1 MNSFGKIFRVSIF
14 GESHGQVVGVTI
26 DGCPAGMPVDIAEI
40 SEQLERRRSGKKGT
54 TPRKES
60 DVPEIMSGVFNGFT
74 TGAPITLVTRNSDT
88 RSADYEE
95 SPFIPRPGHADFTA
109 RVKYGGFSD
118 FRGGGHFSG
127 RLTWGLVVAGY
138 FARKIIFPASVSAK
152 LISAGGNS
160 DIEKAISIA
169 EARQET
175 IGGIVECRI
184 DGLPVGL
191 GEPFFMS
198 AESVLS
204 SMVFSIPAI
213 RGIEFGTGFAAA
225 SMFGSDH
232 NDSISDSSGS
242 TDTNHS
248 GGINGGITN
257 GNQIVF
263 RIAVKPASST
273 GVEQNTIDLRN
284 NKRTT
289 IRVRGRHD
297 TLIALRVPVIL
308 EAVAAIAFAD
318 LLMIDRGINF
328 TSDRYI

>member
-1 MNSFGKIFRVSIF
+1 MNSFGQIFRVSLF

-26 DGCPAGMPVDIAEI
+26 DGCPAGMPVNIEEI
-40 SEQLERRRSGKKGT
+40 THLLERRRSGKKGT

-60 DVPEIMSGVFNGFT
+60 DIPEVMSGVFNGYT
-74 TGAPITLVTRNSDT
+74 TGAPLTLITRNNDT

-95 SPFIPRPGHADFTA
+95 SLFVPRPGHADFTA
-109 RVKYGGFSD
+109 WVKYNGYSD

-138 FARKIIFPASVSAK
+138 FARKIISPATVAAI
-152 LISAGGNS
+152 LVSAGGYD
-160 DIEKAISIA
+160 DIEKAITIA
-169 EARQET
+169 EAKKET
-175 IGGIVECRI
+175 LGGIVECHV
-184 DGLPVGL
+184 DGLPTGL
-191 GEPFFMS
+191 GEPFFLS

-204 SMVFSIPAI
+204 SLVFSIPAI

-232 NDSISDSSGS
+232 NDSITDASG
-242 TDTNHS
+242 TTATNHS

-257 GNQIVF
+257 GNPVVF

-273 GVEQNTIDLRN
+273 GVEQSTVDLRS
-284 NKRTT
+284 NKTT
-289 IRVRGRHD
+289 TLKVRGRHD

-308 EAVAAIAFAD
+308 ESVAAITFAD
-318 LLMIDRGINF
+318 LLMVDRGINF
-328 TSDRYI
+328 ASGRFQ

>member
-26 DGCPAGMPVDIAEI
+26 DGCPAGIAVDIDKI

-60 DVPEIMSGVFNGFT
+60 DIPEVMSGVFNGYT
-74 TGAPITLVTRNSDT
+74 TGAPLTLITRNSDT
-88 RSADYEE
+88 RSSDYEE
-95 SPFIPRPGHADFTA
+95 SPFVPRPGHADFTG
-109 RVKYGGFSD
+109 RIKYSGFSD

-138 FARKIIFPASVSAK
+138 FARKIISPATVSAR
-152 LISAGGNS
+152 LISAGGNN
-160 DIEKAISIA
+160 DIEEALSIA
-169 EARQET
+169 EGRMET

-204 SMVFSIPAI
+204 SIIFSIPAI
-213 RGIEFGTGFAAA
+213 RGVEFGTGFAAA
-225 SMFGSDH
+225 SMFGSEH
-232 NDSISDSSGS
+232 NDAYIDSAGA
-242 TDTNHS
+242 TETNHS

-273 GVEQNTIDLRN
+273 GVEQNTIDLRS

-289 IRVRGRHD
+289 IRVKGRHD

-308 EAVAAIAFAD
+308 ESAAAIAFAD
-318 LLMIDRGINF
+318 LLTIDRGINYI
-328 TSDRYI
+328 SDRYK

>member
-26 DGCPAGMPVDIAEI
+26 DGCPAGIPVDIDQI
-40 SEQLERRRSGKKGT
+40 SDQLERRRSGKKGT

-60 DVPEIMSGVFNGFT
+60 DIPEVMSGVFNGFT
-74 TGAPITLVTRNSDT
+74 TGAPITLITRNSDT
-88 RSADYEE
+88 RSSDYEE
-95 SPFIPRPGHADFTA
+95 SPFIPRPGHADFTG
-109 RVKYGGFSD
+109 RIKYSGFSD
-118 FRGGGHFSG
+118 YRGGGHFSG

-138 FARKIIFPASVSAK
+138 FARKIISPASVSAK
-152 LISAGGNS
+152 LISAGGNN
-160 DIEKAISIA
+160 DIEKAITIA
-169 EARQET
+169 DGRMET

-184 DGLPVGL
+184 DDLPVGL
-191 GEPFFMS
+191 GEPFFLS

-225 SMFGSDH
+225 SMFGSEH
-232 NDSISDSSGS
+232 NDSFTDSSG
-242 TDTNHS
+242 TTETNHS

-273 GVEQNTIDLRN
+273 GVEQNTIDLRS
-284 NKRTT
+284 NKSTT
-289 IRVRGRHD
+289 IRVKGRHD
-297 TLIALRVPVIL
+297 TLIALRVPVIV
-308 EAVAAIAFAD
+308 ESAAAIAFAD
-318 LLMIDRGINF
+318 LLTIDRGINLR
-328 TSDRYI
+328 SDRYK

>member
-14 GESHGQVVGVTI
+14 GESHGQLVGVTI
-26 DGCPAGMPVDIAEI
+26 DGCPAGMPVVIDEIA
-40 SEQLERRRSGKKGT
+40 EQLERRRSGKKGT

-60 DVPEIMSGVFNGFT
+60 DIPEVMSGVFNGFT
-74 TGAPITLVTRNSDT
+74 TGAPLTLITRNSDT
-88 RSADYEE
+88 RSSDYEE
-95 SPFIPRPGHADFTA
+95 SPFIPRPGHADFTG
-109 RVKYGGFSD
+109 RIKYGGFSD

-138 FARKIIFPASVSAK
+138 FARRIIAPASVSAK
-152 LISAGGNS
+152 LISAGGYA
-160 DIEKAISIA
+160 DIEKAIGIA
-169 EARQET
+169 ESRMET

-184 DGLPVGL
+184 AGLPVGL
-191 GEPFFMS
+191 GEPFFQS

-225 SMFGSDH
+225 SMFGSEH
-232 NDSISDSSGS
+232 NDSFLDANGA
-242 TDTNHS
+242 TETNHA

-273 GVEQNTIDLRN
+273 GVEQNTIDLRS
-284 NKRTT
+284 NKTTT
-289 IRVRGRHD
+289 IRVKGRHD
-297 TLIALRVPVIL
+297 TLIALRVPVIV
-308 EAVAAIAFAD
+308 EAATAISFAD
-318 LLMIDRGINF
+318 LLMIDRGINYK
-328 TSDRYI
+328 SDRYK

>member
-1 MNSFGKIFRVSIF
+1 MNSFGKVFRVSIF
-14 GESHGQVVGVTI
+14 GESHGHVVGVTI
-26 DGCPAGMPVDIAEI
+26 DGCPAGVPVDIEEI

-60 DVPEIMSGVFNGFT
+60 DIPEILSGVFNGFT
-74 TGAPITLVTRNSDT
+74 TGAPLTLITRNSDT
-88 RSADYEE
+88 RSSDYEE
-95 SPFIPRPGHADFTA
+95 SPFIPRPGHADFTG
-109 RVKYGGFSD
+109 RIKYGGFCD
-118 FRGGGHFSG
+118 YRGGGHFSG

-138 FARKIIFPASVSAK
+138 FARKIIAPASVYAK
-152 LISAGGNS
+152 LISAGGQT
-160 DIEKAISIA
+160 DIDKAIGIA
-169 EARQET
+169 EGKKET
-175 IGGIVECRI
+175 IGGIVECRV

-191 GEPFFMS
+191 GEPFFLS

-213 RGIEFGTGFAAA
+213 RGIEFGTGFAASA
-225 SMFGSDH
+225 MFGSEH
-232 NDSISDSSGS
+232 NDSFSNANGA
-242 TDTNHS
+242 TETNHS

-273 GVEQNTIDLRN
+273 GVDQKTIDLRN

-289 IRVRGRHD
+289 IQVHGRHD

-308 EAVAAIAFAD
+308 EASAAIVFAD
-318 LLMIDRGINF
+318 LLMMDRGINF
-328 TSDRYI
+328 SSDRYK

>member
-1 MNSFGKIFRVSIF
+1 MNSFGQIFRVSLF

-26 DGCPAGMPVDIAEI
+26 DGCPAGMPVNTEEI
-40 SEQLERRRSGKKGT
+40 TSLLERRRSGRKGT

-60 DVPEIMSGVFNGFT
+60 DIPEVMSGIFNGYT
-74 TGAPITLVTRNSDT
+74 TGAPITLITRNSDT
-88 RSADYEE
+88 RSSDYDEL
-95 SPFIPRPGHADFTA
+95 PFVPRPGHADLTA
-109 RVKYGGFSD
+109 RVKYSGFSD

-138 FARKIIFPASVSAK
+138 FARKIISPASIGAR
-152 LISAGGNS
+152 LISAGGYD

-169 EARQET
+169 EARKDT
-175 IGGIVECRI
+175 IGGIVECQI
-184 DGLPVGL
+184 DGLPAGL

-204 SMVFSIPAI
+204 SLVFSIPAI

-232 NDSISDSSGS
+232 NDSIIDSSGATS
-242 TDTNHS
+242 TNHS

-257 GNQIVF
+257 GNPIVF

-273 GVEQNTIDLRN
+273 GVEQSTIDLRS
-284 NKRTT
+284 NKTT
-289 IRVRGRHD
+289 TLKVKGRHD

-308 EAVAAIAFAD
+308 ESVAAIAFAD
-318 LLMIDRGINF
+318 LLMVDRGINF
-328 TSDRYI
+328 ASGRFQ